1 MKVMETI
8 PYRRTKLHIKT
19 IPKGTL
25 LFRYVK
31 KPIDDLRGP
40 LLPDGK
46 RCITPHFHTFFYPN
60 PFVAKLSLEMWSK
73 DDKTVK
79 VYILTKDVK
88 ILWLLKPSK
97 YSRIQK
103 NTKRSFIKQC
113 SKTVKGCLPKDLV
126 AYNPCFSDT
135 LVKKHP
141 DIVGFAAI
149 APNDAR
155 RLRDGLSKVGTRVRR
170 FFISAKDEFGSVS
183 VPEIALSPLTLRPSH
198 DVITTDTDVL
208 ENNYKVIDILPAN
221 KWDILIKFMERHA
234 VFNPNTFFY
243 TYKE

>member
-8 PYRRTKLHIKT
+8 PYRRTKLHVKT

-46 RCITPHFHTFFYPN
+46 RCLTPHYHAFFYPN
-60 PFVAKLSLEMWSK
+60 PFAAKLSLELWTK
-73 DDKTVK
+73 DQKIVRI
-79 VYILTKDVK
+79 YILTKDVK

-103 NTKRSFIKQC
+103 NTKRSFVKKC
-113 SKTVKGCLPKDLV
+113 SKTRKGCLPKDLL

-135 LVKKHP
+135 LIKNHP
-141 DIVGFAAI
+141 EIVGFAAI

-155 RLRDGLSKVGTRVRR
+155 RLKEGLSNIGMKIRR
-170 FFISAKDEFGSVS
+170 FFVNTNDEFGSS
-183 VPEIALSPLTLRPSH
+183 SIPEIALHPLTLRPSK

-208 ENNYKVIDILPAN
+208 ENNYKMIGSLSTN
-221 KWDILIKFMERHA
+221 KWDDLIKFMQDHA
-234 VFNPNTFFY
+234 VFNPETFFY